1 MKMNP
6 ANNAWILLVEDDVII
21 SDLLEVI
28 LNGFGY
34 NIVMAVDGEQ
44 ALKIYQTH
52 LPKFDLVISDLGL
65 PKLGGV
71 ELFAKL
77 FSENPKLKFIATSG
91 FGGIE
96 LKTNLKRMGVKA
108 FIQKPYVPEELF
120 AIIDNVI
127 FEKGE

>member
-1 MKMNP
+1 MDP
-6 ANNAWILLVEDDVII
+6 ANNTWILLVEDDVII

-52 LPKFDLVISDLGL
+52 QPKFDLVISDLGL

-71 ELFAKL
+71 ELFTKL
-77 FSENPKLKFIATSG
+77 LSENPKLKFIAISG
-91 FGGIE
+91 YGGKE
-96 LKTNLKRMGVKA
+96 LKYNLKRMGIKA
-108 FIQKPYVPEELF
+108 FIPKPFVPEDLF
-120 AIIDNVI
+120 TIIDNVI
-127 FEKGE
+127 SERGE

>member
-1 MKMNP
+1 MNP

-52 LPKFDLVISDLGL
+52 QPKFDLVISDLGL

-77 FSENPKLKFIATSG
+77 ISENPKLKFIATSG